1 MSRELSF
8 LLADLGSFVCLIPS
22 VIALFRL
29 RRADREQRLL
39 SLLVWIG
46 TFISLAAYALPPLF
60 HLPNLPLLHV
70 YTIIDFVMLTLLYRP
85 VLHPGLFRLLILVF
99 PVFAAVNSLFFTGP
113 DSMNELSRSISAF
126 IIMAYALSFFAKTLR
141 DMKVIHLERTPLFWI
156 SIGALYYNAAS
167 FFIFIFSKDL
177 APFKDMWLTYFGVHA
192 IFTILLYLFYSI
204 ALWIRPEQPP
214 IYPTS

>member
-8 LLADLGSFVCLIPS
+8 LLADVGSFVGLIPC
-22 VIALFRL
+22 VIALYRIHW
-29 RRADREQRLL
+29 ADREQRLL
-39 SLLVWIG
+39 SLLVWIA
-46 TFISLAAYALPPLF
+46 TVISLTAYVLPAWF

-70 YTIIDFVMLTLLYRP
+70 YTIVDFVMLSLLYRP
-85 VLHPGLFRLLILVF
+85 VLHPGLFRLLILIF
-99 PVFAAVNSLFFTGP
+99 PVFAAVNSIFFAGL

-126 IIMAYALSFFAKTLR
+126 TIMIYALSFFAKTLR
-141 DMKVIHLERTPLFWI
+141 EMKVVRLEHTPLFWI
-156 SIGALYYNAAS
+156 SIGTLFYNAAS

-177 APFKDMWLTYFGVHA
+177 APFKEMWLTYFGVHA
-192 IFTILLYLFYSI
+192 VFTILLYLFYSI